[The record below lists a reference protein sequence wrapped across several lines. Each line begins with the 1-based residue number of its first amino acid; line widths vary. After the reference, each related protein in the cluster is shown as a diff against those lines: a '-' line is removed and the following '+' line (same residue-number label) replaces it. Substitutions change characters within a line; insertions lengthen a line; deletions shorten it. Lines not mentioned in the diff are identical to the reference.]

1 MDVFQKKFPES
12 NSMSLK
18 AGEVLFQE
26 GDTTRE
32 LFVVQ
37 DGELQILKHVDGK
50 PVEIG
55 RARRGDFLGEMSM
68 LEGLPRSATV
78 KAVGECRLL
87 SIEPGGFLVKI
98 RRDPTFAYEML
109 QNLSRRIRLM
119 NEKLMEMVRQ
129 GQVAQVSAQSLI
141 DKSEFEVQIQT
152 NARPVVPRSAAQ

>member
-1 MDVFQKKFPES
+1 MDVFQKKFPDS
-12 NSMSLK
+12 SSMSLK
-18 AGEVLFQE
+18 AGEVLFSE

-37 DGELQILKHVDGK
+37 DGELQVFKHVDGRD
-50 PVEIG
+50 VEIG
-55 RARRGDFLGEMSM
+55 RAHRGDFLGEMSM

-78 KAVGECRLL
+78 KAMGPCRLL
-87 SIEPGGFLVKI
+87 AIEPGGFLVKI

-129 GQVAQVSAQSLI
+129 GQVAEGNAQSLI
-141 DKSEFEVQIQT
+141 DKSEFEEHAEV
-152 NARPVVPRSAAQ
+152 RPTAL